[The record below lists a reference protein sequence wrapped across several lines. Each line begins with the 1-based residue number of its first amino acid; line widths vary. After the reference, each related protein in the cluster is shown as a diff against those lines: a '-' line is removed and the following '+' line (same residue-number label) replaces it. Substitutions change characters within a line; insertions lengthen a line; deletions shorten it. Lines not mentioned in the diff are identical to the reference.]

1 MMIRTVSALGFAL
14 GVAAAG
20 GVQAAPGDIH
30 VVTNAELVN
39 LRAGPS
45 DETAVRGRVEE
56 GDEVI
61 ELQREGNWVGVRV
74 LPTGEEGWIYG
85 GLLETRVRSGLD
97 PTVQAGDAG
106 FMQLSQEFDQLMRGI
121 NSKLGF
127 PVVSSVQ
134 QIADNALQ
142 VTPTPQWL
150 INGSREAHMM
160 AVAAIY
166 QMWKNHQNMA
176 PVSVSMLDGD
186 GNDYIRIDDEASGPS
201 MSVQIP

>member
-1 MMIRTVSALGFAL
+1 MNRTTSALTLLL
-14 GVAAAG
+14 GLSLAAG
-20 GVQAAPGDIH
+20 AEAAPGDIH

-45 DETAVRGRVEE
+45 DETNVRGRVEQ

-85 GLLETRVRSGLD
+85 GLLETKVRSGLD
-97 PTVQAGDAG
+97 PSVQAGDAG
-106 FMQLSQEFDQLMRGI
+106 FTQLSEEFDLLMRGI

-127 PVVSSVQ
+127 PVVESVEQ
-134 QIADNALQ
+134 VADNALQ
-142 VTPTPQWL
+142 VVPTPQWL
-150 INGSREAHMM
+150 VNGSREAHMM
-160 AVAAIY
+160 AAAAIY
-166 QMWKNHQNMA
+166 QMWKNRQNMA
-176 PVSVSMLDGD
+176 PVSVSMLDGQ
-186 GNDYIRIDDEASGPS
+186 GNDYIRIDDEPNGPS